1 MHNRKAGIAFLALG
15 AVLIIS
21 ALLLLR
27 SHTLQDR
34 QAGEYSLDAL
44 DGIQAAIAENSA
56 AAATPQSQESPEPS
70 EEPEDESGEMKTVTI
85 DGNDYIGYLS
95 IPELELVLPVI
106 SDWGWDY
113 NRLQI
118 APCRQQGSTKTDD
131 IVIAAHNY
139 DSHFGKLKD
148 LSLGDSLSF
157 TDVMGKC
164 IQYELKKLETVDPH
178 KVDYVLDSGYDLVLY
193 TCTYGGEFR
202 VVGFFDRTEDTTK
215 K

>member
-27 SHTLQDR
+27 SNTLQDR
-34 QAGEYSLDAL
+34 QAGEYSVDAL
-44 DGIQAAIAENSA
+44 AGIQAAIEENSSVA
-56 AAATPQSQESPEPS
+56 SPQAQESPDPTED
-70 EEPEDESGEMKTVTI
+70 PEDESDEMKTVTI
-85 DGNDYIGYLS
+85 DGNDYIGYLT

-113 NRLQI
+113 NRLQV
-118 APCRQQGSTKTDD
+118 APCRQQGSVKTDD

-164 IQYELKKLETVDPH
+164 VRYELKKLETVDPH

-202 VVGFFDRTEDTTK
+202 VVAFFDRAEDTAK